1 MAAFVN
7 ESNQKRLWDVI
18 SGHPDVS
25 RAFSDIEEQS
35 RWFREFIRKMHS
47 EVGPVDDKKLRRV
60 NRRTLQKM
68 AEDIKGRL
76 DPKPTQQ
83 PQNVNTIYETRQQEY
98 ATMFD
103 RPVPPTPNFSEPA
116 NDERPLTQ
124 NEMNALMESRNEIT
138 ISNPIASELQ
148 SFRNDIT
155 TTLSDIVKMISDL
168 KIQVNGVK
176 THLEAISGELE
187 SMKKKSDNGSATPF
201 MFNQLSDDS
210 GIDSD
215 VSVQENI
222 SADHE
227 NNQHTTDVQTTNETK
242 EDSSVEEVVNISD

>member
-7 ESNQKRLWDVI
+7 EANQKRLWDVI

-76 DPKPTQQ
+76 VPKPTQQ

-148 SFRNDIT
+148 SFRNDTT

-187 SMKKKSDNGSATPF
+187 SMKKKRDNGSGTPF

-210 GIDSD
+210 GVDSD

-222 SADHE
+222 NTDHE